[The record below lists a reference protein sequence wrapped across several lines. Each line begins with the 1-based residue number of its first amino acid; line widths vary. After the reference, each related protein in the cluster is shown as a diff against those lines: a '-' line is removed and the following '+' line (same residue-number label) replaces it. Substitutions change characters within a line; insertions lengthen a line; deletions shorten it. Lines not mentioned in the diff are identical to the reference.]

1 MTANYD
7 KSLSSCPSLLR
18 KLIRVVNPTILDI
31 GSNDGSDAVKL
42 VSVFPMATIHCF
54 EPDPRAFSVLQKR
67 RVRSKIAPAFLY
79 NVALSDLQGR
89 AKFYQ
94 SSGSKPK
101 IVKRDWDLSGSLNKP
116 TGHLEYSPWVKF
128 ESEIEVDTR
137 ILDGYNFK
145 YVDLI
150 WMDVQGGERKVIEGG
165 RNTLERTRFLYA
177 EYGHWN
183 KPLYEGQMT
192 RQETIECL
200 GEGWKPIGIFENC
213 NLLLQNEN
221 LK

>member
-1 MTANYD
+1 MTSYD
-7 KSLSSCPSLLR
+7 KSLSNCGPLLR
-18 KLIRVVNPTILDI
+18 SLIRVVNPTIIEI
-31 GSNDGSDAVKL
+31 GANDGNDSIKL
-42 VSVFPMATIHCF
+42 ISIFPMTTLHCF
-54 EPDPRAFSVLQKR
+54 EPDPRAFAVLQKR
-67 RVRSKIAPAFLY
+67 RIRSKITPAFLH

-94 SSGSKPK
+94 SSGSKPR

-128 ESEIEVDTR
+128 ENEIEVETR
-137 ILDGYNFK
+137 RLDDYDFK
-145 YVDLI
+145 FIDLI

-165 RNTLERTRFLYA
+165 LNTLDRTRFLYT
-177 EYGHWN
+177 EYGHWT

-192 RQETIECL
+192 REETIECL
-200 GEGWKPIGIFENC
+200 GDGWKPIGIFENC
-213 NLLLQNEN
+213 NLLLQNER